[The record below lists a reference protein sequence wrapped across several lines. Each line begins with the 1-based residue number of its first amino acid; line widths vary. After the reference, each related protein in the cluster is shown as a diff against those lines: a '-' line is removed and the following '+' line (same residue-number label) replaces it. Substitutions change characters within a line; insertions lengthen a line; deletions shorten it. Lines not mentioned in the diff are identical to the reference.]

1 MASTAARNRGYET
14 PGTAARHDQWPA
26 ASSLRPVFGGN
37 AGDAAGPGPTTPRW
51 SAERRRPGCAGRLTP
66 RKCEVAPYE
75 RDTLKAVRLPAL
87 RRPLASGSQ
96 LPLSPRFRAQARRSA
111 GKAAEMRWR
120 PKSRGRD
127 NPGRRQAPR
136 EREVLRRARR
146 RSGLFDIVKTEP
158 ERTRRASSPGPRPGP
173 RASAIRRRIAAEI
186 DVRAVEG
193 RACGQPT
200 AVQVPSGLRQALPRA
215 TCDLPSIQMV
225 WVYCRHCWP
234 LVW

>member
-1 MASTAARNRGYET
+1 MRASPETILTTERGVASTAARNREYET

-37 AGDAAGPGPTTPRW
+37 AGDAADPGPTTPRW

-75 RDTLKAVRLPAL
+75 RDALKAVRLPAL

-120 PKSRGRD
+120 PKNRGRD

-158 ERTRRASSPGPRPGP
+158 ERGAPR
-173 RASAIRRRIAAEI
+173 
-186 DVRAVEG
+186 
-193 RACGQPT
+193 
-200 AVQVPSGLRQALPRA
+200 
-215 TCDLPSIQMV
+215 
-225 WVYCRHCWP
+225 
-234 LVW
+234 

>member
-1 MASTAARNRGYET
+1 MASGSRLVTAD
-14 PGTAARHDQWPA
+14 GTRPALAAAHEQWPA
-26 ASSLRPVFGGN
+26 SQPCPGSGN
-37 AGDAAGPGPTTPRW
+37 AGDAAGLGQTPRW

-75 RDTLKAVRLPAL
+75 RDALKAVRLPAL

-120 PKSRGRD
+120 PKNRGRD

-146 RSGLFDIVKTEP
+146 RSGLFDIVKTER
-158 ERTRRASSPGPRPGP
+158 ERARRVSRNPCREAPADPL
-173 RASAIRRRIAAEI
+173 
-186 DVRAVEG
+186 
-193 RACGQPT
+193 ACHGEPQHVG
-200 AVQVPSGLRQALPRA
+200 AKSR
-215 TCDLPSIQMV
+215 SN
-225 WVYCRHCWP
+225 
-234 LVW
+234 